1 MHACHMYILH
11 ALLFERLHLKIPGTA
26 TLINNIF
33 MYDILMH
40 SSCRCILSVGAD
52 GVVEAR
58 EMKRHLLLAAD
69 GGEGASE
76 VPMYRNWGLRM
87 FHCTEYPENSM
98 SILYYCSE
106 DNTKHGQAS
115 ASLEVLNQETERRI
129 CYK

>member
-1 MHACHMYILH
+1 ML
-11 ALLFERLHLKIPGTA
+11 
-26 TLINNIF
+26 
-33 MYDILMH
+33 

-69 GGEGASE
+69 GGEGGSE

-106 DNTKHGQAS
+106 DNTKHGQGS
-115 ASLEVLNQETERRI
+115 ASLSVYHIRELQQLLKDSGHKRP
-129 CYK
+129 

>member
-1 MHACHMYILH
+1 MPRRKQKEAYVTNEFDCFICYWNMML
-11 ALLFERLHLKIPGTA
+11 
-26 TLINNIF
+26 
-33 MYDILMH
+33 

-106 DNTKHGQAS
+106 DNTKHGQGS
-115 ASLEVLNQETERRI
+115 ASLSVYHIRELQQLLKDSCHKRL
-129 CYK
+129 

>member
-1 MHACHMYILH
+1 MPRRKQKEAYVPNEFDCFICYWNMML
-11 ALLFERLHLKIPGTA
+11 
-26 TLINNIF
+26 
-33 MYDILMH
+33 

-58 EMKRHLLLAAD
+58 EMQRHLLLAAD
-69 GGEGASE
+69 GGEGGSE

-106 DNTKHGQAS
+106 DNTKHGQGS
-115 ASLEVLNQETERRI
+115 ASLSVYHIRELQQLLKDFCHKRP
-129 CYK
+129 